1 MKTEEGTVSRLASKK
16 VVFSLLGI
24 IVAIVIGL
32 SMAFMPKKIDA
43 TFFDESGKLSVN
55 VLSAVSAD
63 LEAGRINLLLV
74 NSPDLIA
81 YIFSEVET
89 ITINGSDEEVLDSE
103 YLIELLMF
111 FDDVNLA
118 SFEKNNYPEFEYL
131 LSTSE
136 DNSAIKDLASLWV
149 KHSQTASSLTKLEE
163 QSIATAILYLTIRT
177 DDYSPVSQES
187 LLDYYRSARA
197 QNSEFRILESSLL
210 QSLWLNEFKEII
222 EMGDDVQSVADKKH
236 KLVSTYR
243 QINQALN
250 TSGDLIRLL
259 NHKNRDVVIGSAAL
273 IRTMAPKNALHAL
286 RYHIVRSQDEEVKLI
301 LLDALAAYGN
311 SARVYESQLKQLMRM
326 SKSDAVKK
334 KIQLVLKNM
343 NGHSV

>member
-1 MKTEEGTVSRLASKK
+1 MKTEEGAVSRLASKK
-16 VVFSLLGI
+16 VAFSLLGI
-24 IVAIVIGL
+24 IVTIVISL
-32 SMAFMPKKIDA
+32 SMAFMPKKIDVS
-43 TFFDESGKLSVN
+43 FFDESGKLNVS

-63 LEAGRINLLLV
+63 LEAGRINPLLV

-111 FDDVNLA
+111 FNDVNLA

-177 DDYSPVSQES
+177 DGYSPVSQEL
-187 LLDYYRSARA
+187 LLDYYHSAKA
-197 QNSEFRILESSLL
+197 QNSEFRIFESSLL
-210 QSLWLNEFKEII
+210 QSLWLSEFKKII
-222 EMGDDVQSVADKKH
+222 EMDDDVQSVADKKH
-236 KLVSTYR
+236 KLISTYR
-243 QINQALN
+243 QINNTLN

-259 NHKNRDVVIGSAAL
+259 NHENRDVVFGSAVL
-273 IRTMAPKNALHAL
+273 IRIMAPKNALHAL

-334 KIQLVLKNM
+334 KIQSVLKNM